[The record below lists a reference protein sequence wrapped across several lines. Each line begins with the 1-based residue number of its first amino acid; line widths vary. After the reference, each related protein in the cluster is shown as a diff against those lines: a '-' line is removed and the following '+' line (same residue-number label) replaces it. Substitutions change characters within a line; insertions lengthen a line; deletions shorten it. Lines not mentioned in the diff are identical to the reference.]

1 MNKSVALESLGYL
14 VILVACLGWLDIGQ
28 GKENTWWALI
38 VYLAN

>member
-1 MNKSVALESLGYL
+1 MNKSVALESLGYAVVL
-14 VILVACLGWLDIGQ
+14 IACLGWMDVGQ